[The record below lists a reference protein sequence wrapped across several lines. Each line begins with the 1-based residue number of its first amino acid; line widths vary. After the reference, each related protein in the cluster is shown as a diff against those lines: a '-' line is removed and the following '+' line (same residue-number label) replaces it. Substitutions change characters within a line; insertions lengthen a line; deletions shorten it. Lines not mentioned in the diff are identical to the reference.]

1 MTAIAGI
8 QYPKARISVKEML
21 DSMRHRG
28 HDWQYIIEKNGVILG
43 AAGYNS
49 QSNPALIISNE
60 VIAQEKVSKNHY
72 ARAITRPN
80 GLELT
85 RDPLGISPLYY
96 GKTREGALCF
106 ASEVKGLLTVTRD
119 IHELPPGYTL
129 TGSKLRRKNRPVRVK
144 PIQKEVE
151 TIAKQLRVKIE
162 SSVTD
167 CISNNDVGAW
177 LSGGIDSTAIAA
189 IARPNVKELHTFTIG
204 LAGSQDVHYASIAAK
219 HIGSNHHSRLV
230 TTDEIISII
239 PDVIYHLESFD
250 ALLIR
255 SSLLNFLVAKM
266 AADYVPAVFS
276 GEGADE
282 LFAGYEYLHQVP
294 MNKLQ
299 GELSDILMRLHNT
312 ALQRVDRSAAAHGL
326 VAYLGLL
333 DQDIVELAQ
342 QIPVEYKIRDGVEK
356 WILRKA
362 VEDLLPEA
370 LLMRKKAKFWQGG
383 GVQESIAEYAKE
395 EISDRDFISE
405 RKLKNGETL
414 NSKEELLYYRIFR
427 AHFGEFEDLAWM
439 GRTKGAPVN

>member
-8 QYPKARISVKEML
+8 QYPTARNHVKEML
-21 DSMRHRG
+21 NRMRHRG

-43 AAGYNS
+43 AAGNKL
-49 QSNPALIISNE
+49 QNNPALIISNE
-60 VIAQEKVSKNHY
+60 VVAQEKVSKNHY
-72 ARAITRPN
+72 AQAITRTN
-80 GLELT
+80 GIELT

-119 IHELPPGYTL
+119 IHELPPGHTL
-129 TGSKLRRKNRPVRVK
+129 TGAKLRRKDWPTRAIPM
-144 PIQKEVE
+144 PKEAAK
-151 TIAKQLRVKIE
+151 IAKQLRARIE
-162 SSVTD
+162 ASIAD
-167 CISNNDVGAW
+167 RISNNDVGAW

-189 IARPNVKELHTFTIG
+189 IARPHVKELHTFTAG
-204 LAGSQDVHYASIAAK
+204 LDGSQDIQYASIAAR
-219 HIGSNHHSRLV
+219 HIGSNHHTRLV

-239 PDVIYHLESFD
+239 PEVIYHLESFD

-294 MNKLQ
+294 AGDLQ

-312 ALQRVDRSAAAHGL
+312 ALQRVDRSTAAHGL

-342 QIPVEYKIRDGVEK
+342 RIPVEYKIRNGVEK

-362 VEDLLPEA
+362 VEDLLPED

-383 GVQESIAEYAKE
+383 GVQESIAEYANK
-395 EISDRDFISE
+395 EISDRDFKCE
-405 RKLKNGETL
+405 RKLKNDETL
-414 NSKEELLYYRIFR
+414 NSKEEVLYYRIFR